1 MYNDSFHNRYDNYPY
16 MARNMLVK
24 KAEILVQQP
33 IIDDTT
39 AEAEKG
45 YLALGVFTAL
55 GALPVANAAIT
66 VYETLVNGEQ
76 LTHAQLLSDAN
87 GRVPDIELPVTYNPL
102 NPYMSTKY
110 YFTPYNLRVQANNF
124 YTVNVLNLCI
134 FPDIKTSYKID
145 MIPVIAVETGVPE
158 QTFVIP
164 PSPIDRSNE

>member
-76 LTHAQLLSDAN
+76 LIDYLKKH
-87 GRVPDIELPVTYNPL
+87 
-102 NPYMSTKY
+102 
-110 YFTPYNLRVQANNF
+110 NF
-124 YTVNVLNLCI
+124 I
-134 FPDIKTSYKID
+134 YKIGKR
-145 MIPVIAVETGVPE
+145 T
-158 QTFVIP
+158 
-164 PSPIDRSNE
+164 NEYHKFY